1 MLKLIFNKIF
11 KALLRISFVGYFLL
25 MCTMLKL
32 LFINYFSSSA
42 DVGQMYVAGKAFI
55 EGKDILN
62 PINTGGNPSY
72 FLFGHSL
79 IVSACVILSE
89 FFSFSFDTLIK
100 IPAVLSDLMIAF
112 ILLHIPNGGKRIA
125 LIYML
130 NPLTFFLSVYN
141 GQLHT
146 VAVAGAIFSIWLMNQ
161 DRFVLSG
168 FVLGLASIIR
178 QHFSVLIV
186 LLAKKSGRYRNMSI
200 MVFFVVLI
208 LSNIPLFS
216 STHIKNVFV
225 PVSNYGLWGYSM
237 ILNHGPRL
245 LSLAG
250 FNRVESLMTPLNNAL
265 ELYGPGFYL
274 IWALI
279 FSIWYWYRE
288 PENEW
293 SAGLF
298 FLLGIYTIGTG
309 FGVQRLIWV
318 VPFWLIVS
326 FRQGTIFCILAS
338 IYLIG
343 SYWQWTLNDK
353 YSVVSITQNLD
364 VLKVCDL
371 FGLIIVGMFGFLT
384 WAYCARTFFQIWR
397 KELVN

>member
-1 MLKLIFNKIF
+1 
-11 KALLRISFVGYFLL
+11 
-25 MCTMLKL
+25 
-32 LFINYFSSSA
+32 
-42 DVGQMYVAGKAFI
+42 
-55 EGKDILN
+55 
-62 PINTGGNPSY
+62 
-72 FLFGHSL
+72 
-79 IVSACVILSE
+79 
-89 FFSFSFDTLIK
+89 
-100 IPAVLSDLMIAF
+100 
-112 ILLHIPNGGKRIA
+112 
-125 LIYML
+125 
-130 NPLTFFLSVYN
+130 
-141 GQLHT
+141 
-146 VAVAGAIFSIWLMNQ
+146 
-161 DRFVLSG
+161 
-168 FVLGLASIIR
+168 
-178 QHFSVLIV
+178 
-186 LLAKKSGRYRNMSI
+186 MSI

>member
-1 MLKLIFNKIF
+1 MILLLIGFTILKLILIG
-11 KALLRISFVGYFLL
+11 IVGS
-25 MCTMLKL
+25 T
-32 LFINYFSSSA
+32 A
-42 DVGQMYVAGKAFI
+42 DVGQMFIAGQALI
-55 EGKDILN
+55 SGRDILD

-72 FLFGHSL
+72 FLYGHSM
-79 IVSACVILSE
+79 IVTICIFISQYLNI
-89 FFSFSFDTLIK
+89 SFDAVIK
-100 IPAVLSDLMIAF
+100 VPAILSDLAIAL
-112 ILLHIPNGGKRIA
+112 ILLRIPVGGSRVA

-130 NPLTFFLSVYN
+130 NPVTFLLSVYH

-146 VAVAGAIFSIWLMNQ
+146 VAVAGVVFSLYLMNRN
-161 DRFVLSG
+161 RFVLSG
-168 FVLGLASIIR
+168 FVLALASIIR
-178 QHFSVLIV
+178 QHFAVLIV
-186 LLAKKSGRYRNMSI
+186 LLVRRSGRFVNTGI
-200 MVFFVVLI
+200 MIFFVVLI
-208 LSNIPLFS
+208 LSNLPLLS
-216 STHIKNVFV
+216 SSHIENIFV

-237 ILNHGPRL
+237 LLSHGPRL
-245 LSLAG
+245 LSLIG
-250 FNRVESLMTPLNNAL
+250 FENVGFLLAPLNNVL
-265 ELYGPGFYL
+265 KLYGPSLYWF
-274 IWALI
+274 WALI
-279 FSIWYWYRE
+279 FFSRYW
-288 PENEW
+288 NEKLDDKW
-293 SAGLF
+293 SPTLI